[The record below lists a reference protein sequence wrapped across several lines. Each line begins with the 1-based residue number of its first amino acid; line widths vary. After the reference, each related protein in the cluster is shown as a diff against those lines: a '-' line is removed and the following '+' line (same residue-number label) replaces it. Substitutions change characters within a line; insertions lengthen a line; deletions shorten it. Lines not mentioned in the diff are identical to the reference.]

1 MGTFA
6 LDSLILCLWVKNG
19 LILRGYFLLMTLK
32 KMTVWFWVILKMNKI
47 DKTSLT
53 DQTKIILNEISRIE
67 IYFNSGINQRTSWIK
82 KLSKYVT
89 AFDYTD
95 KMSIVLSA
103 TSGGVCIISSVSVVK
118 APVGTAGA
126 SFTLIFSLTTGII
139 KKYTKHIKKQE
150 EKALLAFY
158 GG

>member
-1 MGTFA
+1 
-6 LDSLILCLWVKNG
+6 
-19 LILRGYFLLMTLK
+19 
-32 KMTVWFWVILKMNKI
+32 MNKI

-95 KMSIVLSA
+95 KMLIVLSA
-103 TSGGVCIISSVSVVK
+103 TSGGVCIISSVS
-118 APVGTAGA
+118 
-126 SFTLIFSLTTGII
+126 LL
-139 KKYTKHIKKQE
+139 KHQLGQQE
-150 EKALLAFY
+150 QVLL
-158 GG
+158 

>member
-1 MGTFA
+1 
-6 LDSLILCLWVKNG
+6 
-19 LILRGYFLLMTLK
+19 
-32 KMTVWFWVILKMNKI
+32 MNKI

-103 TSGGVCIISSVSVVK
+103 TSSGVCIISSVSVVK
-118 APVGTAGA
+118 APVGTAGT
-126 SFTLIFSLTTGII
+126 SFTLSFSLTTGII
-139 KKYTKHIKKQE
+139 KKIY
-150 EKALLAFY
+150 
-158 GG
+158 

>member
-1 MGTFA
+1 
-6 LDSLILCLWVKNG
+6 
-19 LILRGYFLLMTLK
+19 MTLK

-103 TSGGVCIISSVSVVK
+103 TSGGVCIISSVS
-118 APVGTAGA
+118 
-126 SFTLIFSLTTGII
+126 LL
-139 KKYTKHIKKQE
+139 KHQLGQQE
-150 EKALLAFY
+150 QVLL
-158 GG
+158 

>member
-1 MGTFA
+1 
-6 LDSLILCLWVKNG
+6 
-19 LILRGYFLLMTLK
+19 
-32 KMTVWFWVILKMNKI
+32 MNKI

-103 TSGGVCIISSVSVVK
+103 TSGGVCIISSVS
-118 APVGTAGA
+118 
-126 SFTLIFSLTTGII
+126 LL
-139 KKYTKHIKKQE
+139 KHQLGQQE
-150 EKALLAFY
+150 QVLL
-158 GG
+158 

>member
-103 TSGGVCIISSVSVVK
+103 TSGGVCIISSVS
-118 APVGTAGA
+118 
-126 SFTLIFSLTTGII
+126 LL
-139 KKYTKHIKKQE
+139 KHQLGQQE
-150 EKALLAFY
+150 QVLL
-158 GG
+158 